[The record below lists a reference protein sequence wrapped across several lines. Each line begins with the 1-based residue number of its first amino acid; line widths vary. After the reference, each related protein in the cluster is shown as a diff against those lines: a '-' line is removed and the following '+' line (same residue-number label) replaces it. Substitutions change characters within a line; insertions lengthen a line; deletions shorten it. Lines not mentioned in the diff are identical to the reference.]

1 MFFIKPNSTPSQHF
15 LSCLNVSRLPW
26 PTQNG
31 QLHKSSVG
39 SIRTYIH
46 RKRIPRLVDGEWEEF
61 DFENLDKAIDPILKR
76 IDQESWNK
84 IATIEKR
91 QKATFNEDAQRVDVS
106 GEHEYRPPTEG
117 KSIFTISATY

>member
-1 MFFIKPNSTPSQHF
+1 MVNFTKALLGASALISTASAFPAF
-15 LSCLNVSRLPW
+15 
-26 PTQNG
+26 
-31 QLHKSSVG
+31 
-39 SIRTYIH
+39 
-46 RKRIPRLVDGEWEEF
+46 VDGEWEEF
-61 DFENLDKAIDPILKR
+61 DFENFDKAIDPILKR

-91 QKATFNEDAQRVDVS
+91 QEATFNEDAQRVDVS